1 MDKVDPMDEMDN
13 LPMSTENCTLT
24 QIADLLRTKQ
34 RFVVMSHIRPDGDAL
49 GCTLA
54 MGLCLQQLGKDVT
67 LWNEDGC
74 LEKFTF
80 LPGNEHVSKPS
91 AEPQKF
97 DVAIVLD
104 TAVKDRAGSCLAS
117 VAHADLWVNIDHH
130 ISNPRY
136 ADLNFIDSSSPA
148 TGQILFELFSQCGL
162 PLTAA
167 MADNL
172 YVAIS
177 TDTGS
182 FQYPSTTART
192 YEIGAELVK
201 LGVRVGELSQR
212 IYESYP
218 RRRIELL
225 KSLLNNLTFTSADR
239 VASFSL
245 TQAVSTGLGV
255 LPEDN
260 EGLIDT
266 IRAVQGVV
274 VAAFFEELEDGR
286 VRVSLR
292 SKDAA
297 LTDVCKVAQ
306 LFGGGGHTLAAG
318 IRMSGP
324 LEAAKQKVLTAIDE
338 QLAAN

>member
-1 MDKVDPMDEMDN
+1 MN
-13 LPMSTENCTLT
+13 TENCSLS
-24 QIADLLRTKQ
+24 QIAELLRTKQ
-34 RFVVMSHIRPDGDAL
+34 RFVVMSHFRPDGDAL

-67 LWNEDGC
+67 MWNEDGC

-80 LPGNEHVSKPS
+80 LPGSENVSQPS
-91 AEPQKF
+91 AEPQSF
-97 DVAIVLD
+97 DVALVLD
-104 TAVKDRAGSCLAS
+104 TAVKDRVGKCLAS
-117 VAHADLWVNIDHH
+117 VAHADVWVNIDHH
-130 ISNPRY
+130 VSNPRFG
-136 ADLNFIDSSSPA
+136 DLNYIDSTSPA
-148 TGQILFELFSQCGL
+148 TGQILFELFRQCGL
-162 PLTAA
+162 PLTYG

-182 FQYPSTTART
+182 FQYPNTTART

-201 LGVRVGELSQR
+201 LGVKVGDLSQR

-225 KSLLNNLTFTSADR
+225 KSLLNNLSFNSNDR

-245 TQAVSTGLGV
+245 TQAVSKGLGV

-292 SKDAA
+292 SKDAK

-306 LFGGGGHTLAAG
+306 TFGGGGHTLAAG
-318 IRMSGP
+318 IRMPGP
-324 LEAAKQKVLTAIDE
+324 LDAAKQKVLTAIDE

>member
-1 MDKVDPMDEMDN
+1 MN
-13 LPMSTENCTLT
+13 TENCSLS
-24 QIADLLRTKQ
+24 QIAELLRTKQ
-34 RFVVMSHIRPDGDAL
+34 RFVVMSHFRPDGDAL

-67 LWNEDGC
+67 MWNEDGC

-80 LPGNEHVSKPS
+80 LPGSENVSQPS
-91 AEPQKF
+91 AEPQSF
-97 DVAIVLD
+97 DVALVLD
-104 TAVKDRAGSCLAS
+104 TAVKDRVGKCLAS
-117 VAHADLWVNIDHH
+117 VAHADVWVNIDHH
-130 ISNPRY
+130 ISNPRFG
-136 ADLNFIDSSSPA
+136 DLNYIDSTSPA
-148 TGQILFELFSQCGL
+148 TGQILFELFRQCGL
-162 PLTAA
+162 PLTYG

-182 FQYPSTTART
+182 FQYPNTTART
-192 YEIGAELVK
+192 YEIGAVLVK
-201 LGVRVGELSQR
+201 LGVKVGDLSQR

-225 KSLLNNLTFTSADR
+225 KSLLNNLSFTSNDR

-245 TQAVSTGLGV
+245 TQEVSKGLGV

-292 SKDAA
+292 SKDAK

-306 LFGGGGHTLAAG
+306 TFGGGGHTLAAG
-318 IRMSGP
+318 IRMTGP
-324 LEAAKQKVLTAIDE
+324 LDAAKQKVLTAIDE
-338 QLAAN
+338 QLAAY